1 MKGRCGIF
9 FTLCLTSCASVAEV
23 TWTPWYTARALP
35 GHQLSTN
42 AITSISKIDNDE
54 VWIATTDE
62 IFLSNGWSVKP
73 ISIDWHVY
81 AKYPLQRVLGFFR
94 ADSNSLYVFS
104 IRDGIYKLSESEARF
119 EPVETKTP
127 WSARNSISSLL
138 IDPDHN
144 IALSVIDDRVFVFS
158 PKTDAVHELP
168 LNTGGRPV
176 VLLQN
181 DETRDLYI
189 LTDEHRAIRYI
200 WQKDRFVK
208 SSEARCEFKSSAI
221 DFAINFTGDTFLF
234 VEHGGT
240 ITKASVSG
248 SGCKRIPLSRPMRE
262 HLQHSSV
269 HTIKVLDH
277 SGGIALATDHGVF
290 IEQGSDF
297 YLISSNNSALFSD
310 EVLSIEE
317 IGVNRLLIGTFLGLT
332 QASKEGSIVVTSL
345 GSEKRPSVTS
355 IDSSTTLGA
364 YVSTYQKLYRANP
377 SADKI
382 SFTELDLRSD
392 FSSISVI
399 RVGKASIWL
408 GFQDGRIAQI
418 SDNGQDVFC
427 EYRHLAKKYATAI
440 TDIRLVEDRDTKIV
454 ASTLGGDI
462 LSIEDCRL
470 AGVTTLATPDKK
482 GLTALALELLT
493 DTDMLVVTLA
503 GTGVIS
509 DVFNTLSSSTE
520 TFIWDEDA
528 DLAEVWDLAFSEGD
542 LYSLS
547 PDGLIRKIPI
557 ADVGDRTTITSDS
570 DSDWDLKQSSYAIE
584 LDLKGRAWV
593 ASNSGLHLLEN
604 GQSSL
609 QIATYGDIPVSLDFG
624 ASHASLSGKIYFG
637 GTGGI
642 VIITTPQLYPSKI
655 AQTFVIS
662 KVTTGR
668 KEHLLNF
675 SDSAVDVELQADDS
689 TFGVSFSLT
698 DFQVL
703 DQVTIQHKLEGFD
716 TAWRSAGN
724 TNSVNYS
731 KLPPGDYVF
740 RARGE
745 NASGTRSEDEIAI
758 SVRVLGPLWLSWW
771 ALLSYALLTVMLL
784 WVARRVHEQRVASR
798 LRLEIAEDTAA
809 AYQLLEDQYQEL
821 QDVVEQSTRF
831 RGAAADNVLALAK
844 LSTDPM
850 LVPEPTPSATTEHSI
865 VGARLETLR
874 LVQELAVRASTGDKC
889 DLNAALEAIHK
900 QLISEHP
907 EIAPAILL
915 NDVTREPV
923 ALSRA
928 SYIGLILNEALRFT
942 LLERNYEPGEDPIVE
957 VRMNPPE
964 LKESSQALYT
974 IYLRDSA
981 VPHTHTGSFEQALPL
996 SHHFVES
1003 TGGELSQTY
1012 DGGNVVNI
1020 VLRFEASDQ

>member
-1 MKGRCGIF
+1 MISSSKTSFLTALLLASAAQTPLSAEETKYTRYVPTSLESIVGDLPINQIAMDKNGNTWVASQSGLFVVDYEGNGLGQRAYPHLDNVVAADIVSVTQGAAGKVIGLSRTGEAIATNRSGKRLGQISLGSPGFGKAKALFRSTSNLYAIF
-9 FTLCLTSCASVAEV
+9 EYGVV
-23 TWTPWYTARALP
+23 VLP
-35 GHQLSTN
+35 DPEDLDFHTKHPDSSEIHFDKKLNG
-42 AITSISKIDNDE
+42 AITSKGLGICVSDRSSIYCGSSIVEQRPIFEAPGDLEISLIGHSTRKNSVLVLYTNGYLSVVDIDE
-54 VWIATTDE
+54 
-62 IFLSNGWSVKP
+62 SVTGFSAP
-73 ISIDWHVY
+73 I
-81 AKYPLQRVLGFFR
+81 
-94 ADSNSLYVFS
+94 NSLEDLEVRSVYQLDSVIMICTDRGLYSLNPEDSSIQAIPMGKHNRFLGIHASTNGTWVAAESGVALLQSTDIFS
-104 IRDGIYKLSESEARF
+104 W
-119 EPVETKTP
+119 PVE
-127 WSARNSISSLL
+127 SYNSPI
-138 IDPDHN
+138 
-144 IALSVIDDRVFVFS
+144 
-158 PKTDAVHELP
+158 
-168 LNTGGRPV
+168 
-176 VLLQN
+176 
-181 DETRDLYI
+181 
-189 LTDEHRAIRYI
+189 
-200 WQKDRFVK
+200 
-208 SSEARCEFKSSAI
+208 
-221 DFAINFTGDTFLF
+221 
-234 VEHGGT
+234 
-240 ITKASVSG
+240 
-248 SGCKRIPLSRPMRE
+248 
-262 HLQHSSV
+262 
-269 HTIKVLDH
+269 
-277 SGGIALATDHGVF
+277 
-290 IEQGSDF
+290 
-297 YLISSNNSALFSD
+297 
-310 EVLSIEE
+310 EVLSFGADDLENVYVGTYDGLYFLRRGSNTPIALRFQS
-317 IGVNRLLIGTFLGLT
+317 GVELIDKRITAVEFYNGVVYV
-332 QASKEGSIVVTSL
+332 GS
-345 GSEKRPSVTS
+345 
-355 IDSSTTLGA
+355 
-364 YVSTYQKLYRANP
+364 
-377 SADKI
+377 
-382 SFTELDLRSD
+382 
-392 FSSISVI
+392 FSS
-399 RVGKASIWL
+399 
-408 GFQDGRIAQI
+408 
-418 SDNGQDVFC
+418 
-427 EYRHLAKKYATAI
+427 
-440 TDIRLVEDRDTKIV
+440 
-454 ASTLGGDI
+454 
-462 LSIEDCRL
+462 
-470 AGVTTLATPDKK
+470 
-482 GLTALALELLT
+482 GLTALDLSEDRGSVTSSTILLNDLGITTLRATNRGLIIGTDRVGLKLLQKGRIVDIPLTPRWVSFKTPITSLSGSPSDDYIIATTEDEVVLLCWEHDLKVCGSQSPSSIDKEVTLLSAKTSSTGAIWVSSLNDGLFKTSIEQMQHQSTLHSYTLPSFLGATKYDLLSTKEGLWLTTNRGIYFFSEQNNTLINYNYYDGLLNEDFNHGASLLT
-493 DTDMLVVTLA
+493 ESGYLYA
-503 GTGVIS
+503 GGKNGVDRLNINKVKKTS
-509 DVFNTLSSSTE
+509 QRAN
-520 TFIWDEDA
+520 IW
-528 DLAEVWDLAFSEGD
+528 LTN
-542 LYSLS
+542 
-547 PDGLIRKIPI
+547 III
-557 ADVGDRTTITSDS
+557 
-570 DSDWDLKQSSYAIE
+570 
-584 LDLKGRAWV
+584 
-593 ASNSGLHLLEN
+593 SGLHHNARLH
-604 GQSSL
+604 SR
-609 QIATYGDIPVSLDFG
+609 P
-624 ASHASLSGKIYFG
+624 
-637 GTGGI
+637 
-642 VIITTPQLYPSKI
+642 YPLIELKHHDRDL
-655 AQTFVIS
+655 TF
-662 KVTTGR
+662 
-668 KEHLLNF
+668 L
-675 SDSAVDVELQADDS
+675 
-689 TFGVSFSLT
+689 FSLN
-698 DFQVL
+698 DYRDVSKNHY
-703 DQVTIQHKLEGFD
+703 QHKLEGFD